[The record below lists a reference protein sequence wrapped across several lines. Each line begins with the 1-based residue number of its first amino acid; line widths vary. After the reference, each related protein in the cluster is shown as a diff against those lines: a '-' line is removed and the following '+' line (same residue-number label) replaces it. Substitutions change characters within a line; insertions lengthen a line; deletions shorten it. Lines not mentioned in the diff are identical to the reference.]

1 MGAYVVETPDGPG
14 LVDCGPASTV
24 TALKEGLEARGLS
37 VSDLRHLLLTHVH
50 LDHAGAAGLLVRENP
65 DLRVHVSEEGA
76 FHLSFPEVLEF
87 GAREVYGAQFD
98 ELWGEVVAVPEAN
111 IDVLEERVA
120 GLEPIATPG
129 HAPHHVSYLD
139 AEGTLFAGDAAGM
152 RTDPERFVLP
162 PMAPPDVDVA
172 AWHRTIS
179 ELEARRPACLALT
192 HFGLVADP
200 LDHLAT
206 LRERLTHWEAAVRS
220 GMTQQ
225 QFVEEVR
232 AEVRAL
238 GAPPTFVEVLPL
250 AQSYEGL
257 KLYCEQVPA

>member
-14 LVDCGPASTV
+14 LVDCGPASTFG
-24 TALKEGLEARGLS
+24 ALKEGLESRGLS
-37 VSDLRHLLLTHVH
+37 VRDLRHLLLTHIL

-65 DLRVHVSEEGA
+65 ELRVHVAEEGA
-76 FHLSFPEVLEF
+76 FHLTFPEVLEF

-111 IDVLEERVA
+111 IDVLDEGVA

-129 HAPHHVSYLD
+129 HAPHHVSFLD
-139 AEGTLFAGDAAGM
+139 AEGTLYAGDAAGM
-152 RTDPERFVLP
+152 RTEPERFVLP

-172 AWHRTIS
+172 TWHRTIS
-179 ELEARRPACLALT
+179 ELEARRPARLALT
-192 HFGLVADP
+192 HFGLVVDP

-206 LRERLTHWEAAVRS
+206 LRDRLTDWEAAVRN

-225 QFVEEVR
+225 EFVDKVR

-238 GAPPTFVEVLPL
+238 GAAPSFVEVLPL

>member
-24 TALKEGLEARGLS
+24 RALKEGLRTRGLS
-37 VSDLRHLLLTHVH
+37 VSDLRHVLLTHVH

-76 FHLSFPEVLEF
+76 LHLSFPEVLEF

-98 ELWGEVVAVPEAN
+98 ELWGEVV
-111 IDVLEERVA
+111 LEERVA
-120 GLEPIATPG
+120 GLEWIATPG
-129 HAPHHVSYLD
+129 HAAHHVSYLD
-139 AEGTLFAGDAAGM
+139 AEGTLYAGDAAGM
-152 RTDPERFVLP
+152 RTEPERFVLP

-179 ELEARRPACLALT
+179 ELEGRRPACLALT

-200 LDHLAT
+200 LDHLAA

-238 GAPPTFVEVLPL
+238 GAPPSFVEVLPL

>member
-129 HAPHHVSYLD
+129 RQEAPPINRDSPFPAPGGDPAD
-139 AEGTLFAGDAAGM
+139 ASD
-152 RTDPERFVLP
+152 P

>member
-14 LVDCGPASTV
+14 LVDCGPASTFG
-24 TALKEGLEARGLS
+24 ALKEGLESRGLS
-37 VSDLRHLLLTHVH
+37 VRDLRHLLLTHIH
-50 LDHAGAAGLLVRENP
+50 LDHAGAAGLLVRENAE
-65 DLRVHVSEEGA
+65 LRVHVAEEGA
-76 FHLSFPEVLEF
+76 FHLTFPEVLEF

-111 IDVLEERVA
+111 IDVLDEGVA

-129 HAPHHVSYLD
+129 HAPHHVSFLD
-139 AEGTLFAGDAAGM
+139 AEGTLYAGDAAGM
-152 RTDPERFVLP
+152 RTEPERFVLP

-206 LRERLTHWEAAVRS
+206 LRDRLTDWEAAVRN

-225 QFVEEVR
+225 EFVDKVR

-238 GAPPTFVEVLPL
+238 GAAPSFVEVLPL